1 MATSLTWSPSFNL
14 SASKNCQLGLTLFNH
29 YPMFILAVQSQKL
42 NCYLIALII
51 SKKVDGYFKLGEDM
65 GS

>member
-1 MATSLTWSPSFNL
+1 
-14 SASKNCQLGLTLFNH
+14 
-29 YPMFILAVQSQKL
+29 MFILAVQSQKL

-65 GS
+65 GSWVEIQDEEEIKRLKFFWI